1 MMDSIEKNKKQHR
14 GAKTGGSGKP
24 QFFSRIKN
32 ILDYYIYSDKLPFE
46 ARLLNVI
53 YFIGIISIL
62 VVGAFRILT
71 GFHIIA
77 ILITIAMAFFILLM
91 MYLSNHLR
99 QYAAFRWIVL
109 SITCNVFFPV
119 SFFSLGGINGTMTP
133 YFVVSIVLIFYLTWG
148 KGRIFFL
155 LLHIALI
162 ILCYYLSSLP
172 AFAPIVLDNS
182 HVNRYFDKILAV
194 IVVGLIIGFMITFQ
208 TRLYI
213 VERKKAE
220 AARKDLGRQNKLLA
234 IVNEAAEILFFASDR
249 DDLGEV
255 LVKAMDS
262 IARCVGVDRMYI
274 WQNRLVERKLRYE
287 HQYRWVSGSEKSR
300 AFIPEDGYYY
310 LNILTSWYEQF
321 SGENYINGPLSSL
334 PQKEQELLSPYG
346 IRSILAMPV
355 FLHEKLWGFVSFDDC
370 ETERTFPAEDVSILR
385 SASLLFANA
394 IVRNQ
399 NHYIIET
406 RMEQQKLM
414 ASIARS
420 FISKE
425 PIEPLINDALTQV
438 GNFIGSSRAMVM
450 IAETD
455 TTKTRP
461 DYTWAKSEEWQPI
474 PVKDR
479 FADIISSTFPRLIPG
494 TGFISAIC
502 CNNTDKE
509 FRGKFKILETA
520 DIKSFLWAPIYVDNK
535 FWGFL
540 SIEECK
546 YYRVWTESD
555 IQLAGSLGNSIAGAV
570 ARDQIDKA
578 RTAALEQA
586 VQASA
591 AKGNFLANMS
601 HEMRTPMNA
610 IIGMTTIGKNSHD
623 LHKKDYAFEKIEGAS
638 SHLLGVINNI
648 LDMSKIEA
656 NKLELSLVTFNFEK
670 MLQKVVN
677 VINFRVEERR
687 QEFSVNIDR
696 NIPRFVVGD
705 DQRLAQV
712 ITNLLS
718 NAVKFTSEQGSIRLN
733 TRLVQE
739 DEGLCT
745 IQVEVSD
752 TGIGITPEQQERLFT
767 SFEQAESGTSRRF
780 GGTGLGLAI
789 SKRIVEL
796 MNGRI
801 WIVSEKDKGSTF
813 AFTIK
818 VRRGEET
825 PVSVPAPEMNIA
837 DMRVLAVDDN
847 PGVLEYFRDIMG
859 RFGVKCDTAG
869 GGKEA
874 LALVEKNGAYDFYFV
889 DWKMPGMDGIELSR
903 KIKERST
910 GKSVVVMISSV
921 EQSVIEK
928 EVREAGVDKFIS
940 KPLFPSV
947 IASTINECLGFE
959 SVKKDA
965 GSTDNADNFK
975 GNTILLVEDVDI
987 NREIVLT
994 LLEPTAITVDCAEN
1008 GEVALKKFAA
1018 DPDKYNMIFMDVQM
1032 PEMDGYQA
1040 TRKIRAMEE
1049 ERRSSSGDPAR
1060 NPVPIVAMTA
1070 NVFREDVEKCLAAG
1084 MNDHVGKPL
1093 DLNDVLE
1100 KLRKYLPPKFALS

>member
-1 MMDSIEKNKKQHR
+1 MMNSTKNNKKED
-14 GAKTGGSGKP
+14 SGKTK
-24 QFFSRIKN
+24 FLFKIKS
-32 ILDYYIYSDKLPFE
+32 ILDYYIYSDKLPLE

-53 YFIGIISIL
+53 HFVGIISIL
-62 VVGAFRILT
+62 VVSLFRILT
-71 GFHIIA
+71 GFHIVA
-77 ILITIAMAFFILLM
+77 VLVTIALAFFILMM

-99 QYAAFRWIVL
+99 RYAAFRWIVL
-109 SITCNVFFPV
+109 VITCDVFFPF

-148 KGRIFFL
+148 KGRIIFL
-155 LLHIALI
+155 LIHIALI
-162 ILCYYLSSLP
+162 ISCYYLSSLP
-172 AFAPIVLDNS
+172 VLAPIVLDNS
-182 HVNRYFDKILAV
+182 NVNRYFDKILAV

-208 TRLYI
+208 TRVYI
-213 VERKKAE
+213 AERKKAE
-220 AARKDLGRQNKLLA
+220 AAREDLRRQNKLLA
-234 IVNEAAEILFFASDR
+234 IINEAAEMLFFASDR
-249 DDLGEV
+249 DNLEEV

-262 IARCVGVDRMYI
+262 IARCVEADRMYI
-274 WQNRLVERKLRYE
+274 WQNRLASRKLGYDP
-287 HQYRWVSGSEKSR
+287 QYRWVSGSEKSKI
-300 AFIPEDGYYY
+300 FIAEDGFYY
-310 LNILTSWYEQF
+310 LNTLTRYYEQF
-321 SGENYINGPLSSL
+321 TGENYINGPLSSL
-334 PQKEQELLSPYG
+334 PEKERELLSPCG

-370 ETERTFPAEDVSILR
+370 EKEKTFSDEDVSILR

-394 IVRNQ
+394 IVHNQ
-399 NHYIIET
+399 NHHIIET

-420 FISKE
+420 FISRE
-425 PIEPLINDALTQV
+425 PVKQLINDALTQV
-438 GNFIGSSRAMVM
+438 GNFMGSSRAMVM
-450 IAETD
+450 VAETD

-461 DYTWAKSEEWQPI
+461 DYTWVKSEEWQPV

-479 FADIISSTFPRLIPG
+479 FAGIIGSTFPKTIPG

-520 DIKSFLWAPIYVDNK
+520 DIKSFLWAPIYVDNR

-540 SIEECK
+540 SVEECK

-578 RTAALEQA
+578 RAAALEQA

-610 IIGMTTIGKNSHD
+610 IIGMTTIGKNSRD
-623 LHKKDYAFEKIEGAS
+623 IHKKDYAFEKIEGAS

-687 QEFSVNIDR
+687 QEFRVNIDK
-696 NIPRFVVGD
+696 NIPRFVIGD

-718 NAVKFTSEQGSIRLN
+718 NAVKFTPEQGNIQLN
-733 TRLVQE
+733 TRLMQE
-739 DEGLCT
+739 NEGICT

-767 SFEQAESGTSRRF
+767 SFEQAESGTSRKF

-789 SKRIVEL
+789 SKRIIEL
-796 MNGRI
+796 MDGRI

-825 PVSVPAPEMNIA
+825 PVSALAPGINIA

-847 PGVLEYFRDIMG
+847 PDILEYFRDIMG

-869 GGKEA
+869 GGEEA
-874 LALVEKNGAYDFYFV
+874 LALIEKNGVYDFYFI
-889 DWKMPGMDGIELSR
+889 DWKMPGMNGIELSR
-903 KIKERST
+903 KIKERGT
-910 GKSVVVMISSV
+910 GKSVVIMMSAV
-921 EQSVIEK
+921 EQSIIEK
-928 EVREAGVDKFIS
+928 EIWDAGIDKFVP

-947 IASTINECLGFE
+947 IADAINECLGLE
-959 SVKKDA
+959 SVRKDLA
-965 GSTDNADNFK
+965 TTDKADNFE
-975 GNTILLVEDVDI
+975 GYTILLVEDVDI

-994 LLEPTAITVDCAEN
+994 LLEPTSITVDCAEN
-1008 GEVALKKFAA
+1008 GEIALKKFAA

-1032 PEMDGYQA
+1032 PEMDGYEA
-1040 TRKIRAMEE
+1040 TRKIRAIEE
-1049 ERRSSSGDPAR
+1049 ERRSSPNGPNDPAR
-1060 NPVPIVAMTA
+1060 KPVPIVAMTA

-1093 DLNDVLE
+1093 DLNEVLD
-1100 KLRKYLPPKFALS
+1100 KLRGYLPPKTVHLQFE